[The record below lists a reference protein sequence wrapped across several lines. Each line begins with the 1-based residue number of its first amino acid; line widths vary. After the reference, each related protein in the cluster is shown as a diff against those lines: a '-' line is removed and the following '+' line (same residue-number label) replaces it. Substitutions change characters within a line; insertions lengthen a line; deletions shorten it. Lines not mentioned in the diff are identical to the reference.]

1 MDVTEVKKYDFDRV
15 VRMVLTAITV
25 VVLIAVIDY
34 LSPVLLPFVV
44 GFILAYMLNPFVEWV
59 QRVAHISNRMVAVIL
74 SLVLVIACWV
84 LVGWLLIPYIADEV
98 TSMTKMLAHYAQS
111 SFKIPYIPQ
120 EVQDYIRQYTDVNQL
135 SALLTREQWMKLINQ
150 VATGTW
156 SFVGGT
162 MSLIMSLVSW
172 LIVLLYMFF
181 VLIDYDKISKG
192 FKGAIPKQ
200 YRRKSLTILHD
211 VQDTMS
217 RYFRGQALVSFFV
230 GVIFAIEFY
239 IIGLPMAIV
248 FGLSIGVLNMIP
260 YLQLVSIPV
269 AAFLCLVASVSTGGS
284 FWALFGWTIGAYCL
298 CQVIQDLVLVPSIMK
313 QQMGLNPAII
323 FLALS
328 IWGYLLGLI
337 GLLIALPLTTLIISY
352 YCEYVLKQPN
362 PLHAPK
368 SNKLKKTKK

>member
-74 SLVLVIACWV
+74 SLVLVIASWV

-298 CQVIQDLVLVPSIMK
+298 CQVIQDLVLVPGIMK

>member
-74 SLVLVIACWV
+74 SLVLVIASWV

>member
-162 MSLIMSLVSW
+162 MSVIMSLVSW

-298 CQVIQDLVLVPSIMK
+298 CQVIQDLVLVPGIMK